1 MIKLQVGKVG
11 ELGGGPKQKAHIIIE
26 VAELE
31 TTLYILIFQTCSHH
45 IEHEESVRLLVQG
58 AVEAVPVGAPQKRP
72 AVAGEFLEQTALPT
86 QAADYNVGNPMYKVG
101 LIK

>member
-11 ELGGGPKQKAHIIIE
+11 ELGGRPKQKAHIIIE
-26 VAELE
+26 VADLE
-31 TTLYILIFQTCSHH
+31 TSWYILIILNFYH

-58 AVEAVPVGAPQKRP
+58 AVEAVPVGAPQERP

-86 QAADYNVGNPMYKVG
+86 QAADYNVGNPMYKV
-101 LIK
+101 